1 MGGNICAWKDRE
13 GKIEFFPQFVNSA
26 WIRPAGFLFRAL
38 RFSPMKKEELMIVG
52 AGKFQ
57 VPIIELAKQMGFET
71 MVVSIAGN

>member
-1 MGGNICAWKDRE
+1 
-13 GKIEFFPQFVNSA
+13 
-26 WIRPAGFLFRAL
+26 
-38 RFSPMKKEELMIVG
+38 MKKEELMIVG